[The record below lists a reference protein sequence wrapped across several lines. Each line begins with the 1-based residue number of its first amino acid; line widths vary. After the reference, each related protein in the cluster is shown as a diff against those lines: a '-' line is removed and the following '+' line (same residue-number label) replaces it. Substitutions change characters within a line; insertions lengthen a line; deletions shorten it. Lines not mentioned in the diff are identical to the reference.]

1 MADPAGT
8 LTDFPEI
15 LTHRQLFT
23 TRLDSLREALRRI
36 SPSETDQWA
45 AAHLMLGS
53 ALRVQ
58 AQRTGGSEQAEHYL
72 EAIDAFESAVGVYC
86 RFRLAQR
93 PPVIFPPGCMA
104 ANDDPVDIVLAA
116 AQNRHGGEGTA
127 LLHTATSAMRV
138 QQPPLER
145 TAYLRAWAINMSNS
159 GCALVLLGRR
169 LRNGDGSTHL
179 EDAVDAFREV
189 LKEPAVRD
197 MAPEY
202 ASLHVNLA
210 DALLA
215 LGERAM
221 PDESLQ
227 FMARAVDSLA
237 MALSVVAPEK
247 MRWMVE
253 AQRDGVC

>member
-1 MADPAGT
+1 
-8 LTDFPEI
+8 
-15 LTHRQLFT
+15 
-23 TRLDSLREALRRI
+23 
-36 SPSETDQWA
+36 
-45 AAHLMLGS
+45 MLGS

-58 AQRTGGSEQAEHYL
+58 AQRTGGSEQAQHYL

-86 RFRLAQR
+86 RLRLSQR
-93 PPVIFPPGCMA
+93 PPVIFPPGCVA

-116 AQNRHGGEGTA
+116 QSRYGGEGTA
-127 LLHTATSAMRV
+127 LLLSATSALRV

-145 TAYLRAWAINMSNS
+145 TAYLRAWAINMSNR

-221 PDESLQ
+221 PWERLQ
-227 FMARAVDSLA
+227 FIACAVDSLA